1 MCFGATM
8 AKRDGFWSERGE
20 PLLHPPRLER
30 VSYAEEVFN
39 LSGSELV
46 FLLVAG
52 LVVLGPERLPGV
64 IRKVGKTYADLRRA
78 TAGIEKEF
86 RQTFDEPLKDLRS
99 TVDQAKTGFGLVD
112 TEPSPPMRPEQAVQP
127 DDVTREKDTDTP

>member
-1 MCFGATM
+1 M
-8 AKRDGFWSERGE
+8 
-20 PLLHPPRLER
+20 LHPLRLER

-46 FLLVAG
+46 FLLIAG

-64 IRKVGKTYADLRRA
+64 IRKVAKTYADIRRA

-86 RQTFDEPLKDLRS
+86 RETFDEPLRDIRS
-99 TVDQAKTGFGLVD
+99 TVDQATTGFGLVD
-112 TEPSPPMRPEQAVQP
+112 TDPSPPMRPERAATP
-127 DDVTREKDTDTP
+127 DEVASDDGKETP

>member
-1 MCFGATM
+1 M
-8 AKRDGFWSERGE
+8 
-20 PLLHPPRLER
+20 HPRRLER

-46 FLLVAG
+46 FLLIAG

-64 IRKVGKTYADLRRA
+64 IRKVGKTYADIRRA

-86 RQTFDEPLKDLRS
+86 RETFDEPLKDLRS
-99 TVDQAKTGFGLVD
+99 TVDQAKAGFGLVD
-112 TEPSPPMRPEQAVQP
+112 IEPSPPMRPERSADPADAVETGPTTATDQTNTR
-127 DDVTREKDTDTP
+127 DDADPESKTQL

>member
-1 MCFGATM
+1 M
-8 AKRDGFWSERGE
+8 
-20 PLLHPPRLER
+20 
-30 VSYAEEVFN
+30 FN

-46 FLLVAG
+46 FLLIAG

-64 IRKVGKTYADLRRA
+64 IRKVTKTYADIRRA

-86 RQTFDEPLKDLRS
+86 RETFDEPLKDLRS

-112 TEPSPPMRPEQAVQP
+112 TEPSPPMRPERSAVP
-127 DDVTREKDTDTP
+127 DDVVDAKDSHSDESSTDEAAQSGDESHPENGVQP

>member
-1 MCFGATM
+1 M
-8 AKRDGFWSERGE
+8 
-20 PLLHPPRLER
+20 
-30 VSYAEEVFN
+30 FN

-46 FLLVAG
+46 FLLIAG

-64 IRKVGKTYADLRRA
+64 IRKVTRTYADIRRA

-86 RQTFDEPLKDLRS
+86 RETFDEPLRDIRS

-112 TEPSPPMRPEQAVQP
+112 LDPSPPMRPEMAA
-127 DDVTREKDTDTP
+127 TPEDLESSTAASEENDEPTP